1 MDQMNNNS
9 VILLTACINP
19 NGMPYTTLQD
29 CDVRKQQYI
38 DALHFYLDNS
48 RAKVVFIE
56 NSAYDLSTDFKDY
69 IDKGALEVLCFDG
82 NHFDKARGK
91 GYGEALIIAYGLSH
105 SCFLRNTGQIIKIT
119 GRLKCQNINR
129 VIEKCKEPNTVYAWL
144 TLDES
149 NNPICDSRVFVA
161 PGSFWEFYFLQNME
175 NINDSKH
182 YYFEHLLFDASREW
196 LRDKGRFKEICF
208 PTEIEGVGGSTGE
221 VYSKSNSDSLRFYL
235 HYLLHK
241 CGYYAPIK
249 FWIK

>member
-1 MDQMNNNS
+1 MGQMNNNS

-19 NGMPYTTLQD
+19 KGMPYTTLQD
-29 CDVRKQQYI
+29 CDVRMQQYI
-38 DALHFYLDNS
+38 DALHFYLENS
-48 RAKVVFIE
+48 RAKIVFIE
-56 NSAYDLSTDFKDY
+56 NTAYDLSPYFIDSL
-69 IDKGALEVLCFDG
+69 DKGSLEVLCFDG
-82 NHFDKARGK
+82 NHFDRAKGK
-91 GYGEALIIAYGLSH
+91 GYGEALIIEYGLSH
-105 SCFLRNTGQIIKIT
+105 SCFLKDADQIIKIT

-129 VIEKCKEPNTVYAWL
+129 LIEKCNDPNTVYAWL

-161 PGSFWEFYFLQNME
+161 PGSFWESCFLQNKE

-182 YYFEHLLFDASREW
+182 YYFEHLLFDTLKDWKRG
-196 LRDKGRFKEICF
+196 KGRFKEIWF
-208 PTEIEGVGGSTGE
+208 PMTIEGVGGSTGE
-221 VYSKSNSDSLRFYL
+221 VYSKSDSYSLRFYL